1 MEKNQEL
8 YYDEIDSLRK
18 FRSKIETHAIYKEDL
33 DSFSDEYEELVAQA
47 KVITRV
53 SDRLQKKLDNANLQI
68 REQNEEI
75 KDKNIQ
81 LADTVDQLAKAKVG
95 RRASTILFTVAVA
108 LFILEQ
114 LLLEPIIEQYFETQ
128 FVSIGILGLLFVLV
142 KFSEGAMESY
152 FMNREK
158 RKILE
163 KEDKK

>member
-1 MEKNQEL
+1 MDKNQEL
-8 YYDEIDSLRK
+8 YYDEIDSLKK
-18 FRSKIETHAIYKEDL
+18 FRAKIETHAIYKEDL

-81 LADTVDQLAKAKVG
+81 LGHTVDQLAKAKVG
-95 RRASTILFTVAVA
+95 RKASTILFTVAVI
-108 LFILEQ
+108 LFMLEQ
-114 LLLEPIIEQYFETQ
+114 FLLEPIIEGYFETR

-142 KFSEGAMESY
+142 KLSEGTLESY

-158 RKILE
+158 RKIIE
-163 KEDKK
+163 KKGK